1 MVQRAGIVG
10 VGSLALAGLFAIGV
24 TSGAAQTQVGAPETF
39 SANAHVKS
47 KAGAAAA
54 TIIIHIQ
61 RYTPDFDR
69 TAVETALK
77 TGGYP
82 AFLTAVRK
90 APDVGYVGLGDQKFT
105 IRWARE
111 VKTAKGRTITV
122 VTEKPVFFVGG
133 GGTDTK
139 PRAGYEV
146 AVMQFQVDEVGLG
159 EGSMAAAARVKPGG
173 ETGVVID
180 DYAEEPIKLT
190 TVRRQQQ

>member
-1 MVQRAGIVG
+1 MRVGALVIAGFFVIA
-10 VGSLALAGLFAIGV
+10 ALPGG
-24 TSGAAQTQVGAPETF
+24 AQTQVGAPETF
-39 SANAHVKS
+39 SANAQVKS

-54 TIIIHIQ
+54 TIVIHIQ

-69 TAVETALK
+69 TTVETALK

-90 APDVGYVGLGDQKFT
+90 APDVGYVGMADQKFT

-122 VTEKPVFFVGG
+122 VTDKPVFFVGG
-133 GGTDTK
+133 GGTETK

-146 AVMQFQVDEVGLG
+146 AVMQFHVDEVGLG
-159 EGSMAAAARVKPGG
+159 EGTMAAAARVKPGG

-180 DYAEEPIKLT
+180 DYADEPIKLV